1 VKSWQRDAGTILLVS
16 LDPGEDVLGSL
27 EELCSDHDIRD
38 GVVLSGIGTLD
49 RCRLHCVT
57 TVDYPP
63 EETYPEWRD
72 EPLELVSMAGIIIGG
87 TPHVHVTIAS
97 TSGAWGG
104 HLEPGS
110 RVLYLAEIAIMKLSG
125 PALRRTPDD
134 RGVVRLF

>member
-1 VKSWQRDAGTILLVS
+1 VRSWPRDAGTVVLIS

-27 EELCSDHDIRD
+27 EAACRDHDIRD

-57 TVDYPP
+57 TTGYPP
-63 EETYPEWRD
+63 QETYPEWRD
-72 EPLELVSMAGIIIGG
+72 EPLELVSMAGTIIGG
-87 TPHVHVTIAS
+87 APHVHMTIANI
-97 TSGAWGG
+97 SGAWGG

-125 PALRRTPDD
+125 PELRRAPDD
-134 RGVVRLF
+134 SGVDRLR